1 MQQRAEK
8 RPSNSVAA
16 KEIISRWRR
25 LVKANRITTNEADDF
40 VNDKMMGMELSS
52 SWHHDHDVQ
61 DDILIQK
68 GWGGTRVKLAPNE
81 FHFPASGPGWIFIRS
96 DYI

>member
-40 VNDKMMGMELSS
+40 VNDKMMGWNL
-52 SWHHDHDVQ
+52 VQ
-61 DDILIQK
+61 VGIMIMMFK
-68 GWGGTRVKLAPNE
+68 M
-81 FHFPASGPGWIFIRS
+81 IF
-96 DYI
+96 